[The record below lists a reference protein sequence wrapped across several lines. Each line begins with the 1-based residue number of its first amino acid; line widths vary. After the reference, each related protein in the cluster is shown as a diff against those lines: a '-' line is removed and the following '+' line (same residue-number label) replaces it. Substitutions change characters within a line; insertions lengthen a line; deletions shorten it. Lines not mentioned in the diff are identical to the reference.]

1 MPASIVPI
9 VRTRD
14 YSLKPVTGLRYGNFE
29 GVVHLPPLA
38 QGPRVG
44 MQNFCLINN
53 QQIYRKVTD
62 WFQAWRPWQ
71 QCVLLC
77 GIADRCTVRQ
87 LDMLATSLEPV
98 KHRDFTTAH
107 LLRYPS
113 TSFRKLKSRQGKD
126 NSRETLND
134 TLSDA
139 SDFYS
144 EDLSELGTPEYQ
156 TLSPLKLYNDTESA
170 SSNDGITN
178 YTPSLSPSVESDTAP
193 KRQWGRYARLEV
205 VHEHAVF
212 NNPLKPPPV
221 LPDVA
226 DYADKLSTAILDS
239 VMGDLRKQR
248 VAEEKMIKIN
258 RQKAKSKTMIPFQGG
273 FSFPKGRKAQSMP
286 NLNLSDVSKSFPQPA
301 KVKSQIDK
309 KSKVKV
315 KRMKNGGLPQVS
327 KGKSVTLAP
336 ISRSDFLWREH
347 TRFSDISQISK
358 RSVSFVRH
366 QMFGR
371 TTVSTPDFFSVEG
384 VERSGEMQRGVRFSA
399 DPKSAVL
406 GSLPVPLQSMY
417 KGYKWWP
424 VQPHEG
430 MQYRRPSKSDLLSNY
445 KQQLTEIYTWLG
457 EWEDYEKINLLNVIL
472 KISSPDALNFLM
484 SYIKQKLRDARDIN
498 RLSDKLLLFTF
509 SHLKPKD
516 ICLAAQVCRRW
527 RYLCATDSLWM
538 VKCHELGVEEG
549 IENMEDIVVK
559 ANINKMGIDWRL
571 AYIELRRITSV
582 TRMAKER
589 ADAEYEAERRR
600 RREEAETTT
609 DSRLDLSPVMELSQ
623 SVALL
628 QAYNTMFHVHTE
640 TPSEFGSIPVSISQS
655 PTPPPTEGAP
665 GPGIE
670 ELEIKCGTMSTIK
683 LDDQDRVVQWKKVER
698 ETSDLCSSVASEDL
712 SQYRDYVFQSTED
725 QPVIRRNKLPYDW
738 RRKQQAYS
746 LGGPVDEDGDSL
758 PRKDRVRSEDMQF
771 QITRSETGVKFLTAK
786 VTKKS
791 PVKKRFEVQEKAY
804 DIRTELRQ
812 ASDLLG
818 KTFPSMQLEWQKPSL
833 DDRGSMKSMKS
844 TMTKSSCMTGRYI
857 GVVKSVR
864 RVRKLQGHMN
874 GVLCVQFDKRRLIS
888 AGLDRTVRVWDIR
901 SGRSIHKLYGHKGG
915 IRCLHF
921 EENTLVTGSWDTTL
935 IVWDLRSFEKRAIMA
950 QHTGCVSCVT
960 MNHEYIVS
968 GSHDL
973 SVRVWYR
980 PVYQEY
986 KVLRG
991 HKGLINCVAFDGQN
1005 VVSGSSDMTL
1015 RLVNIHTEQC
1025 LYVFDGS
1032 QDQVLTVSI
1041 QGELILSGDLQG
1053 RVYFWN
1059 KMSGESEAAI
1069 QAHDKPI
1076 YRVNYHQ
1083 GRFITAS
1090 GDGTIREWDMMTM
1103 TSVRLLQGHQGPV
1116 RDARVSDD
1124 RIVSCSD
1131 DGTIRV
1137 WDLYDSRKQNGGG
1150 YTGNG

>member
-29 GVVHLPPLA
+29 GVVHLPPLV

-44 MQNFCLINN
+44 MQNFSLINN
-53 QQIYRKVTD
+53 QQIYRKVTE
-62 WFQAWRPWQ
+62 WYQTWRPWQ

-113 TSFRKLKSRQGKD
+113 TPFRTLKMRQGKPGKD
-126 NSRETLND
+126 TSKETLND
-134 TLSDA
+134 SMSEFSDIYT
-139 SDFYS
+139 D
-144 EDLSELGTPEYQ
+144 ELSELEPPEYQ
-156 TLSPLKLYNDTESA
+156 TLSPLKQFNETESV
-170 SSNDGITN
+170 SSDGGITN
-178 YTPSLSPSVESDTAP
+178 YTPSISPSLESEVP
-193 KRQWGRYARLEV
+193 VKKYGGRYPRLEV
-205 VHEHAVF
+205 VHEHGVF

-221 LPDVA
+221 QPDVV
-226 DYADKLSTAILDS
+226 DYADKLSNAILDS
-239 VMGDLRKQR
+239 VLGDLRKQR
-248 VAEEKMIKIN
+248 VAEENMIKKI
-258 RQKAKSKTMIPFQGG
+258 RQKAKSKTMIQQQGG
-273 FSFPKGRKAQSMP
+273 FSIQKGRKVHSMP
-286 NLNLSDVSKSFPQPA
+286 NLKMSEVSESFPQPT
-301 KVKSQIDK
+301 KGSLPQTSKSKSMSQTASK
-309 KSKVKV
+309 NSKVKV
-315 KRMKNGGLPQVS
+315 KRMRNGGMPQLS
-327 KGKSVTLAP
+327 KGRNVTLAP
-336 ISRSDFLWREH
+336 LSRSDFMWREH
-347 TRFSDISQISK
+347 TRFSDISHISK

-371 TTVSTPDFFSVEG
+371 TTVSTPDFFSTEG
-384 VERSGEMQRGVRFSA
+384 VEKSGEMQRGVRFSA
-399 DPKSAVL
+399 DSKSAVL
-406 GSLPVPLQSMY
+406 GSLPVPLQRMY

-424 VQPHEG
+424 AQPHEG
-430 MQYRRPSKSDLLSNY
+430 MHYNKPSKGDLLANY
-445 KQQLTEIYTWLG
+445 KLQLTEIYTWLG

-498 RLSDKLLLFTF
+498 RLSDKLLLFIF
-509 SHLKPKD
+509 SHLKPRD
-516 ICLAAQVCRRW
+516 ICLAAQACRRW

-582 TRMAKER
+582 TRQAKER
-589 ADAEYEAERRR
+589 ADAEYEAERQR
-600 RREEAETTT
+600 RREEA
-609 DSRLDLSPVMELSQ
+609 
-623 SVALL
+623 A
-628 QAYNTMFHVHTE
+628 
-640 TPSEFGSIPVSISQS
+640 TPSDLGSIPPSPLPSS
-655 PTPPPTEGAP
+655 SPPTPPPPSEGAP
-665 GPGIE
+665 PPSEGAAGQGIE
-670 ELEIKCGTMSTIK
+670 ELEIQCGTMSSIK
-683 LDDQDRVVQWKKVER
+683 LDDQNKMVQWKKIER
-698 ETSDLCSSVASEDL
+698 ETSDLCSSVISEDL

-738 RRKQQAYS
+738 RRRQQTS
-746 LGGPVDEDGDSL
+746 SQIDEEGDSMATPL
-758 PRKDRVRSEDMQF
+758 KKERVRSEDMQF
-771 QITRSETGVKFLTAK
+771 QITRADTGVKFLTAK
-786 VTKKS
+786 VKEKS
-791 PVKKRFEVQEKAY
+791 PVKKKFEIKEKAY

-818 KTFPSMQLEWQKPSL
+818 KTYPSMQLEWQKPNL
-833 DDRGSMKSMKS
+833 DDKGSIKSMKS
-844 TMTKSSCMTGRYI
+844 SMTKSSCMTGRYI

-935 IVWDLRSFEKRAIMA
+935 IVWDLRSFEKRATMA
-950 QHTGCVSCVT
+950 KHTGCVSCVT
-960 MNHEYIVS
+960 MNHEYIIS

-973 SVRVWYR
+973 SLRVWYR
-980 PVYQEY
+980 PTYQEY

-991 HKGLINCVAFDGQN
+991 HKGLINCVAFDGEN

-1015 RLVNIHTEQC
+1015 RLVNIHSEQC

-1059 KMSGESEAAI
+1059 KTSGESEAAI
-1069 QAHDKPI
+1069 QAHEKPI
-1076 YRVNYHQ
+1076 YKVHYNQ
-1083 GRFITAS
+1083 GRFLTAS

-1116 RDARVSDD
+1116 RDARVSSD

-1131 DGTIRV
+1131 DGTIRI
-1137 WDLYDSRKQNGGG
+1137 WDLYDSRKQTGGG

>member
-29 GVVHLPPLA
+29 GVVHLPPLV

-44 MQNFCLINN
+44 MQNFSLINN
-53 QQIYRKVTD
+53 QQIYRKVTE
-62 WFQAWRPWQ
+62 WFQTWRPWQ

-107 LLRYPS
+107 RLRYPS
-113 TSFRKLKSRQGKD
+113 TPFRTLKLRQGKGT
-126 NSRETLND
+126 SKETLND
-134 TLSDA
+134 SMSEFSDLYT
-139 SDFYS
+139 DEF
-144 EDLSELGTPEYQ
+144 SELGTPEYQ
-156 TLSPLKLYNDTESA
+156 TLSPLKQYNDTESP
-170 SSNDGITN
+170 SSDGGITN
-178 YTPSLSPSVESDTAP
+178 YTPSVSPSLESEVP
-193 KRQWGRYARLEV
+193 VKKYGGRYPRLEV
-205 VHEHAVF
+205 VHEHGVF

-221 LPDVA
+221 LPDVV

-248 VAEEKMIKIN
+248 VAEEKMIKKI
-258 RQKAKSKTMIPFQGG
+258 RQKAKSKTMIQYQGG
-273 FSFPKGRKAQSMP
+273 FSLQKGRKVHSMP
-286 NLNLSDVSKSFPQPA
+286 NLKLSDVSESFPQPA
-301 KVKSQIDK
+301 KLKSQTGAK
-309 KSKVKV
+309 NSKVKV

-327 KGKSVTLAP
+327 KGRNVTLAP
-336 ISRSDFLWREH
+336 MSRSNFIWREH
-347 TRFSDISQISK
+347 TRLSDISHISK

-399 DPKSAVL
+399 NSRSAVL

-424 VQPHEG
+424 SQPHEG
-430 MQYRRPSKSDLLSNY
+430 MQYRKPSKGDLLAHY

-457 EWEDYEKINLLNVIL
+457 ELEDYEKINLLNVIL

-509 SHLKPKD
+509 SHLKPRD

-549 IENMEDIVVK
+549 IENMEDIVVN

-571 AYIELRRITSV
+571 AYIELRRITTV
-582 TRMAKER
+582 TRKAKER
-589 ADAEYEAERRR
+589 ADAEYEAERQR
-600 RREEAETTT
+600 RREE
-609 DSRLDLSPVMELSQ
+609 
-623 SVALL
+623 
-628 QAYNTMFHVHTE
+628 
-640 TPSEFGSIPVSISQS
+640 
-655 PTPPPTEGAP
+655 
-665 GPGIE
+665 E
-670 ELEIKCGTMSTIK
+670 ELEIQCGTMSSIK
-683 LDDQDRVVQWKKVER
+683 LDDQNKMVQWKKIER
-698 ETSDLCSSVASEDL
+698 ETSDLCSSVVSEDL

-738 RRKQQAYS
+738 RRKQQAS
-746 LGGPVDEDGDSL
+746 SQVDEDGDSL
-758 PRKDRVRSEDMQF
+758 ATPLRKERVRSEDMQF
-771 QITRSETGVKFLTAK
+771 QIMRADTGVKFLTAK
-786 VTKKS
+786 VKEKS
-791 PVKKRFEVQEKAY
+791 PVKKKFEIKEKAY

-818 KTFPSMQLEWQKPSL
+818 KTFPSMQLEWQKPNL

-844 TMTKSSCMTGRYI
+844 SMTKSSCMTGRYI

-950 QHTGCVSCVT
+950 EHTGCVSCVT

-973 SVRVWYR
+973 SLRVWYR
-980 PVYQEY
+980 PTYQQY

-991 HKGLINCVAFDGQN
+991 HKGLINCVSFDGQN
-1005 VVSGSSDMTL
+1005 VVSGSSDMTV

-1059 KMSGESEAAI
+1059 KTSGESEAAI
-1069 QAHDKPI
+1069 QAHEKPI
-1076 YRVNYHQ
+1076 YKVHYHQ
-1083 GRFITAS
+1083 GRFLTAS

-1116 RDARVSDD
+1116 RDARVSSD

-1131 DGTIRV
+1131 DGTIRI
-1137 WDLYDSRKQNGGG
+1137 WDLYDSRKQIGGG

>member
-1 MPASIVPI
+1 MPAPIVPI
-9 VRTRD
+9 IRTRD

-29 GVVHLPPLA
+29 GVVHLPPLV

-44 MQNFCLINN
+44 MQNFSLINN
-53 QQIYRKVTD
+53 QQIYRKVTE
-62 WFQAWRPWQ
+62 WFQTWRPWQ

-113 TSFRKLKSRQGKD
+113 TPFRTLKLRQGKGT
-126 NSRETLND
+126 SKETLND
-134 TLSDA
+134 SLSEI
-139 SDFYS
+139 SDLYTDEF
-144 EDLSELGTPEYQ
+144 SELGTPEYQ
-156 TLSPLKLYNDTESA
+156 TLSPLKQYDDTGSA
-170 SSNDGITN
+170 SSDDGITN
-178 YTPSLSPSVESDTAP
+178 YTPSLSPSLDSEIAP
-193 KRQWGRYARLEV
+193 KKTGGRYPRLEV

-212 NNPLKPPPV
+212 NNPLKPQPV
-221 LPDVA
+221 LPDVEN
-226 DYADKLSTAILDS
+226 YADKLSTAILDS

-248 VAEEKMIKIN
+248 VAEEQLIKKM
-258 RQKAKSKTMIPFQGG
+258 RQKAKSKTMIQYQGG
-273 FSFPKGRKAQSMP
+273 FSFQKGRKVHSMP
-286 NLNLSDVSKSFPQPA
+286 NLKLSNVSESFPQTS
-301 KVKSQIDK
+301 KFKSQAGK
-309 KSKVKV
+309 NSKVKV
-315 KRMKNGGLPQVS
+315 KRMKNGGVPQVS
-327 KGKSVTLAP
+327 KGRNVTLAP
-336 ISRSDFLWREH
+336 MSRSDFIWREH

-371 TTVSTPDFFSVEG
+371 TTVSTPDFFSTEG
-384 VERSGEMQRGVRFSA
+384 VEKSGEMQRGVRFSA
-399 DPKSAVL
+399 NSNTAVV

-424 VQPHEG
+424 AQPHEG
-430 MQYRRPSKSDLLSNY
+430 MHYRKPSKRDLLANY
-445 KQQLTEIYTWLG
+445 KQQLTEIYSWLG

-509 SHLKPKD
+509 SYLQPRD

-549 IENMEDIVVK
+549 IENMEEIVVN

-571 AYIELRRITSV
+571 AYIELRRITTV
-582 TRMAKER
+582 TRKAKER
-589 ADAEYEAERRR
+589 AAAEYEAERQR
-600 RREEAETTT
+600 RREEA
-609 DSRLDLSPVMELSQ
+609 
-623 SVALL
+623 A
-628 QAYNTMFHVHTE
+628 
-640 TPSEFGSIPVSISQS
+640 TPSESGSVPVSPSLS
-655 PTPPPTEGAP
+655 TSLPPMEGAP
-665 GPGIE
+665 GAGIE
-670 ELEIKCGTMSTIK
+670 ELEIKCGTMSSIK
-683 LDDQDRVVQWKKVER
+683 LDDQNKMVQWKKIER
-698 ETSDLCSSVASEDL
+698 ETSDLCSSVISEDL

-738 RRKQQAYS
+738 RRKQQTNS
-746 LGGPVDEDGDSL
+746 LGGVVDEDGNSL
-758 PRKDRVRSEDMQF
+758 PSQPLELKKERVRSEDMQF
-771 QITRSETGVKFLTAK
+771 QIMRADTGVKFLTAK
-786 VTKKS
+786 VKEKNPTKK
-791 PVKKRFEVQEKAY
+791 KFEVKEKAY

-818 KTFPSMQLEWQKPSL
+818 KTFPSMQLEWQKPNQDDKGSL
-833 DDRGSMKSMKS
+833 KSMKS
-844 TMTKSSCMTGRYI
+844 TMTKSSSMTGRYI

-921 EENTLVTGSWDTTL
+921 EENTLISGSWDTTL
-935 IVWDLRSFEKRAIMA
+935 IVWDLRTFEKRAIMD

-960 MNHEYIVS
+960 MNHEYVVS

-973 SVRVWYR
+973 SLRVWYR
-980 PVYQEY
+980 PTYQQY

-1059 KMSGESEAAI
+1059 KTSGESEAAI

-1076 YRVNYHQ
+1076 YKVHYHQ
-1083 GRFITAS
+1083 GRFLTAS

-1116 RDARVSDD
+1116 RDARVSSD

-1131 DGTIRV
+1131 DGTIRI

-1150 YTGNG
+1150 YMGDG